1 MELFWMLVTK
11 FDGTKQPFQRE
22 KVIGTCMRMRVSREK
37 AEIIADKIEHRIYDG
52 ITTKKILQMTFKYLK
67 EFPASKHQIDLRTAI
82 SILRS
87 MPDFERYIQQLLAEQ
102 GYILNS
108 CNLIGRGKCVEHE
121 LDAIVQFVETTYVVE
136 IKHHRNPHIFT
147 GLDIPRIAQ
156 ATLDDI
162 KDGFKANLNTINA
175 TNALIVTNTK
185 FSDHA
190 IQYASCKGI
199 SLIGW
204 KFPLNHGLEQMIEN
218 TKFYPI
224 TMLQELGHES
234 IIKLLDNE
242 IILMNQLLTHDINI
256 LQKKCNIPKKQ
267 LKNAIKTVNE
277 VFPDFK

>member
-22 KVIGTCMRMRVSREK
+22 KVIGTCMRMRVSREN

-87 MPDFERYIQQLLAEQ
+87 MPDFERFIQQLLAEQ
-102 GYILNS
+102 DYVLNS

-175 TNALIVTNTK
+175 TNVLIVTNTK

-190 IQYASCKGI
+190 IQYALCKGI

-204 KFPLNHGLEQMIEN
+204 KYPLNHGLEQMIEN

-224 TMLQELGHES
+224 TMLQELSHES

-242 IILMNQLLTHDINI
+242 IILMNQLLAHDINI

-277 VFPDFK
+277 VLPDFK